1 MATSLVDVEKV
12 EENENNNDEPITEE
26 NEILIEPKEE
36 VYTKLKSKI
45 EILDILFHPTE
56 NNLISIGLINGK
68 LRL

>member
-1 MATSLVDVEKV
+1 MATSSVDVENI
-12 EENENNNDEPITEE
+12 EENSKFTDQTTEEE

-36 VYTKLKSKI
+36 VYQKLKSKI

>member
-1 MATSLVDVEKV
+1 MATSSVDVENF
-12 EENENNNDEPITEE
+12 EENLNTDQTTEEE

-36 VYTKLKSKI
+36 VYQKLKSKI

>member
-1 MATSLVDVEKV
+1 MATSSVNVENIDGNSNIDKT
-12 EENENNNDEPITEE
+12 TEDE

-36 VYTKLKSKI
+36 AYQKLKSKI